1 MLTKERIEN
10 VLSNLAIQALN
21 PMQEAVLDCDKNTSN
36 ILLLSPTGSG
46 KTLAFLLRALDV
58 LDSEKT
64 GVQVLIVA
72 PARELV
78 LQIEGVFRSM
88 KTGFKV

>member
-10 VLSNLAIQALN
+10 VLSNLDIQALN

-46 KTLAFLLRALDV
+46 KTLAFLLHL
-58 LDSEKT
+58 
-64 GVQVLIVA
+64 LILEVF
-72 PARELV
+72 LV
-78 LQIEGVFRSM
+78 
-88 KTGFKV
+88 